1 MGRKEG
7 RGGAAVKVAF
17 ANWRPVAAPNPRL
30 TLYEMATINTLVAEL
45 RDEGNRAF
53 YEQRALELG
62 AETLLELHEEST
74 SYCTAH
80 PGTNATKHFA
90 YMIEHRRSGEG
101 RRKV

>member
-1 MGRKEG
+1 MLGEFRPSLFRSGREIEELVNEG
-7 RGGAAVKVAF
+7 PLR
-17 ANWRPVAAPNPRL
+17 
-30 TLYEMATINTLVAEL
+30 ATINTLVAEL
-45 RDEGNRAF
+45 GDGGNRAF

-62 AETLLELHEEST
+62 AETLPELHQESIT
-74 SYCTAH
+74 YCTAH